1 MYSKNVHGPDGA
13 GVGSNP
19 SQGDAGTPSERHMM
33 HGWGGRGLKCSFL
46 PSWCFSEWAAGDPS
60 LGAEALHTF
69 CDPTGGHSRWR
80 GARWRQRRDGGDPGR
95 VCAVP
100 RPTEDNNNNK
110 RCRLF
115 SMSAL
120 GLPKAGFPPVL
131 SASVFS
137 AKFTISLFCTS
148 LKKKLWSHCKRTRV
162 LVRHSCGW
170 T

>member
-19 SQGDAGTPSERHMM
+19 SRGDAGTPSERHMM
-33 HGWGGRGLKCSFL
+33 HGWRGRGFKCSFL
-46 PSWCFSEWAAGDPS
+46 PSCCFSERAAGGPS

-69 CDPTGGHSRWR
+69 CDPTGGHSRWSA
-80 GARWRQRRDGGDPGR
+80 GEGHAKGRDEM
-95 VCAVP
+95 AVIPAESVRCLGPP
-100 RPTEDNNNNK
+100 RTTN
-110 RCRLF
+110 
-115 SMSAL
+115 AA
-120 GLPKAGFPPVL
+120 GLPKAGFPSVL

-137 AKFTISLFCTS
+137 PKFTISLFCTS
-148 LKKKLWSHCKRTRV
+148 LKKKLWSHCKRNRV